1 MASDLPIWAIPTP
14 APPLKRQTVV
24 DWQQKKEMGKKGKK
38 GKSERKGRRER
49 TNLDKKF

>member
-1 MASDLPIWAIPTP
+1 MGSYRSVHSGF
-14 APPLKRQTVV
+14 KRQAAVV
-24 DWQQKKEMGKKGKK
+24 WQQKEMGKKGKK